1 MSDAPTKLLLGLI
14 GSGIQ
19 ASRTPAMQEQEAA
32 EHGIRCIYQLIDL
45 DKLKLN
51 TGWIPELLVAAERM
65 GFSGLN
71 VTHPCKQEIV
81 RHLTDLSEHARTLGA
96 VDTILLRDGKRIGHN
111 TDWWGFAESFRHGLP
126 EVPLNRV
133 VQLGAGGAG
142 SATAYAALRLG
153 VKHLTIFDL
162 DVERTEALVENLG
175 LRFGEERVE
184 AGEDLAGAMARA
196 DGLIHATHT
205 GMVKYPGLPLP
216 EPLLHPRLWVS
227 DIVYFPLE
235 TELLRAARR
244 AGCRTL
250 DGSGMAIYQ
259 AAKAFELF
267 TGIVPDAGRMARHFA
282 SLGGST
288 GGALTG
294 ASLGPAV

>member
-1 MSDAPTKLLLGLI
+1 MDAPPRKLLLGLI
-14 GSGIQ
+14 GAGIQ
-19 ASRTPAMQEQEAA
+19 ASRTPDMQEREAA
-32 EHGIRCIYQLIDL
+32 EHGIPCIYQLIDL
-45 DKLKLN
+45 EKLKLPL
-51 TGWIPELLVAAERM
+51 GWLPELLVGAERM

-71 VTHPCKQEIV
+71 VTHPCKQQIV
-81 RHLTDLSEHARTLGA
+81 RYLTEFSEDARALGA
-96 VDTILLRDGKRIGHN
+96 VDTVLLRDGKRIGHN

-196 DGLIHATHT
+196 DGLIHATHM
-205 GMVKYPGLPLP
+205 GMVQYPGLPLP
-216 EPLLHPRLWVS
+216 EPLLRPRLWVS

-267 TGIVPDAGRMARHFA
+267 AGIVPDAGRMARHFA
-282 SLGGST
+282 SLGG
-288 GGALTG
+288 
-294 ASLGPAV
+294 

>member
-32 EHGIRCIYQLIDL
+32 EHGIRCIYQLVDL

-81 RHLTDLSEHARTLGA
+81 RHLTDLSEHARALGA
-96 VDTILLRDGKRIGHN
+96 VDTVLLRNGKRTGYN
-111 TDWWGFAESFRHGLP
+111 ADWWGFAESFHRGLP
-126 EVPLNRV
+126 EAPLNRV

-142 SATAYAALRLG
+142 AATAYAALRLG

-162 DVERTEALVENLG
+162 DAERAEALVENLG

-196 DGLIHATHT
+196 DGLIHTTPT
-205 GMVKYPGLPLP
+205 GMAGHPGLPLP
-216 EPLLHPRLWVS
+216 EPLLRPRLWVV

-235 TELLRAARR
+235 TGLLRAARR
-244 AGCRTL
+244 AGCRAL
-250 DGSGMAIYQ
+250 DGSGMTIYQ
-259 AAKAFELF
+259 AVRAFELF

-282 SLGGST
+282 SLGGAA
-288 GGALTG
+288 GAPPVD
-294 ASLGPAV
+294 ASLRPTE